1 MQMNRRQFGASVLA
15 TVSGVV
21 AAPAVLAQQKIEM
34 KLAYFVGD
42 QHAMSR
48 WLIKWSENLEQQS
61 GGRITVKRFPGAQMG
76 PMAQHYDFARTGQA
90 DVAWFLHGTTPGRF
104 PLTELVQ
111 LPYLVGSSEI
121 GTKTL
126 NDPELRSK
134 YLDAEHRGIKV
145 LLLLTHQPGNVHTT
159 KKPIR
164 TVEDMKGLRIRFA
177 SPTIRDFL
185 AALGGTPV
193 GVVATEQV
201 EQLQK
206 GTIDGTF
213 IDYGGAGIA
222 FKMGGLLKYSTE
234 MYSYV
239 SSFGVGMNEDFWN
252 KLPPDLKE
260 LVVKSMTGVEKEVG
274 EAWDGLDI
282 PGKKALMDGGGEAIR
297 LSAEENAKFRK
308 IGGRGRRGQ
317 GEGARRQGN
326 AGTRHLHH
334 PAIALREARQDLEE
348 FLELAPGV
356 IDQSWTGYSERGAPF
371 LITDRCVT
379 ASCQP
384 ERSWN
389 AGASCPRWS
398 AASSPPRALPP

>member
-1 MQMNRRQFGASVLA
+1 MRMNRRQFGASVLA
-15 TVSGVV
+15 TVSGVG

-90 DVAWFLHGTTPGRF
+90 DVSWFLHGTTPGRF

-274 EAWDGLDI
+274 EAWDALDI

-308 IGGRGRRGQ
+308 IGAQ
-317 GEGARRQGN
+317 VAEAKVKELEGKGMPAR
-326 AGTRHLHH
+326 
-334 PAIALREARQDLEE
+334 AIYTTL
-348 FLELAPGV
+348 
-356 IDQSWTGYSERGAPF
+356 QSLSEKHAKTSKNF
-371 LITDRCVT
+371 
-379 ASCQP
+379 
-384 ERSWN
+384 WN
-389 AGASCPRWS
+389 
-398 AASSPPRALPP
+398 